1 MQSAL
6 EQLQGIKQLLQEM
19 SSDSAF
25 SGLNCRK
32 VLTMVTEFTDHGL
45 NVIARGNTRAVTD
58 GAKEM
63 LSFMNAHG
71 NWFPLDMADQG
82 RSQDLRSRLQQFAAS

>member
-1 MQSAL
+1 MQSAP

-32 VLTMVTEFTDHGL
+32 VLTMVSEFTDHGI
-45 NVIARGNTRAVTD
+45 NVIARGNERAVID

-63 LSFMNAHG
+63 LSFMTTHG
-71 NWFPLDMADQG
+71 NWSPLVIADQG
-82 RSQDLRSRLQQFAAS
+82 RAQDLRSRLERFAAS